1 MRLSDWKTD
10 HRRDYGSSSA
20 RVHVLSPRNT
30 FLRRELKHYHLISS
44 LAPLPHYFEV
54 TDISAWG
61 VEADMSLGPSP
72 RSHGAA
78 RRNSKRKPKSNAA
91 PNTKLHHH
99 RLSLP
104 ALRYNRS
111 NMANG
116 RPSTVFEPT
125 YNQTRARFCFNYQR
139 VTSDQTRTD
148 SIRHSPLVSLAVKYA
163 VDNPAPKTS
172 DSAKDIPATNA
183 LSGGTSSNG
192 GTPAPATVSQKSQS
206 AGSAALQPA
215 PAPASSF
222 SKPDPGFAKY
232 GTASSSTFPFE
243 TSKIAHAGGFFGQA
257 PNPQHKRQAPSQSAD
272 VSSGSEPKIPK
283 LKAESS
289 PTNPRLATNGAPG
302 NVPVFGQPVNGSS
315 THSFSFSSPQFNGA
329 ANSVTRLNPSASIFT
344 NSDFKPFGAGSYREP
359 SEQPSLFTKPNSAP
373 AVTKPVN
380 KNVTLP
386 QYGLL
391 GFDLDNRDS
400 TGSPEPILLNTN
412 SPSSVFLCGS
422 QGSGKSY
429 TLSCMLEN
437 HILRDESVGAQ
448 RETIPGFVFH
458 WDTNTSGSL
467 AEAASLCS
475 RPGIKVRLLVSWSN
489 YQQMK
494 QLYEDFARKV
504 GGQIEVRPLLF
515 EDTELTVSHIRNLM
529 TFRDGSLET
538 PLYLEVIQNILR
550 RLGRKAEQ
558 FSVRV
563 FLRDLAVAGL
573 NPSQLQML
581 DQRLSI
587 LKTFSAATAPDIVQ
601 QDYKNLNPKDLKR
614 ERRKQGLGFNGD
626 CITVER
632 GTLTI
637 IDLSDPFVDA
647 STACVLFDIC
657 LAIIL
662 KRHKEAITAG
672 KISPGLIVTLDEAH
686 KFLDKNIPSADV
698 FTSSLLT
705 TIREQRHNAA
715 GVIIATQEPTIS
727 EKLLDLCSISI
738 VHRFNSPAWFTT
750 LCGHLGAA
758 SALAG

>member
-529 TFRDGSLET
+529 AFRDGSLET